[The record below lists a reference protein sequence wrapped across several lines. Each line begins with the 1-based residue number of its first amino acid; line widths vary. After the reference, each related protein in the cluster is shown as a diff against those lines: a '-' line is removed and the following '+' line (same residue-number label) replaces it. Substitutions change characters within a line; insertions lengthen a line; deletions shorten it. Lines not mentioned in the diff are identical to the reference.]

1 MEAPL
6 AIGTIATMRENR
18 AMTDARRHRVVVLL
32 LAPVVGF
39 DATIAPMVFGEARD
53 GGGTALYDVVTCA
66 PGGRA
71 VTTTGGYEIVP
82 AGDLDELATADT
94 VVVPGTRYPC
104 AGETGTLDPEVSA
117 ALDRVPSGARWVSIC
132 TGAFVLAA
140 SGRLDGRPAT
150 THWRAADEFRALF
163 PQVRLDEAVLFVDGG
178 DGGSGSKGP
187 FSSAGLSAGID
198 LCLHLLRLDH
208 GAALANSV
216 ARYCVVPPV
225 REGGQAQFISR
236 AVVDRPDDSTGATRT
251 WALDHLVENLSI
263 RRLAAHAHMSTR
275 TFSRRFRDETGVSPG
290 EWVRNRRIDRAR
302 ELLEAGGSTVDEVA
316 MRSGLGSADNLR
328 HHLRTGIGMSPT
340 AYRKAFSQTTRI
352 G

>member
-1 MEAPL
+1 
-6 AIGTIATMRENR
+6 
-18 AMTDARRHRVVVLL
+18 MTPVRRHRVVVLL

-39 DATIAPMVFGEARD
+39 DATIAPLVFGEARD
-53 GGGTALYDVVTCA
+53 RDGSPLYEVVTCSL
-66 PGGRA
+66 GGGP
-71 VTTTGGYEIVP
+71 VTTTSGYGIVP
-82 AGDLDELATADT
+82 AGDLDELTTADT
-94 VVVPGTRYPC
+94 VVVPGTRYPP
-104 AGETGTLDPEVSA
+104 ARERGTLDPEVAA
-117 ALDRVPSGARWVSIC
+117 ALDSVPSTARWVSIC

-140 SGRLDGRPAT
+140 SGRLDDLPAT
-150 THWRAADEFRALF
+150 THWRAAAEFRALF

-178 DGGSGSKGP
+178 DGESRSTGP

-225 REGGQAQFISR
+225 REGGQAQFISH
-236 AVVDRPDDSTGATRT
+236 AVVDRPDDSTAPTRA
-251 WALDHLVENLSI
+251 WALDHLVEDLSI

-275 TFSRRFRDETGVSPG
+275 TFSRRFRAETGVSPG
-290 EWVRNRRIDRAR
+290 EWVRNRRVDRAR
-302 ELLEAGGSTVDEVA
+302 EMLEAGGATVDEVA
-316 MRSGLGSADNLR
+316 ARSGLGSADNLR

-340 AYRKAFSQTTRI
+340 AYRKAFSQVTAS